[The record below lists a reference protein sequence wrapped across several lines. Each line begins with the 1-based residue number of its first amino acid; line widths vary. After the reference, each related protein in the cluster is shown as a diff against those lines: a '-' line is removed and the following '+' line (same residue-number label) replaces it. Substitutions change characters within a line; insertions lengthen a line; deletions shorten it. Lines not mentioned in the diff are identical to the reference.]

1 MNSKVHP
8 ILYAF
13 LFPSGAAATGQ
24 YYADYANELCKNTP
38 DHWGAKFSSITL
50 CCQTALSWVRLNI
63 CEANSA
69 GETPTGTSE
78 WYIDWSL
85 EKCVQDCPVSQNSD
99 CGGLASPW
107 QTLYATEEACCENT
121 FPGEYKGDCLKP
133 TSAPSV
139 SDSDKPSEVPSE
151 SPSSK
156 PSVSSDK
163 PSVVPTLSLM
173 PSKAGQYYPDSQN
186 DRCLQEEPCNTG
198 VLPCLPGHS
207 WGPTYL
213 SIQECCQKAVGW
225 VRPEICVAN
234 SGGQAFS
241 GTNEWYMDWSLE
253 KCVQDCNDS
262 QNSDCGGFSQSWQT
276 LFATEEVCCDASV
289 TGAWRG
295 NCLDASSLPPSASPS
310 DVPSIKPSS
319 STPPSLSPSTSTT
332 VYESRTD
339 LTQECPAGLG
349 LAENECQTA
358 ADELGLSYWK
368 YSVSNWDGNQVPVPC
383 GCHLWHTSANGVK
396 LNYNTGSQCG
406 TSTYVRGMICRKVPS
421 ISPSLSQQPS
431 TSPSLSPS
439 ESGTYLS
446 VCGASGKTTAC
457 SANAPAATNTA
468 EDLPVRCCKDS
479 TVDLSSSG
487 WTRGNGNWTPTSST
501 CTNVWARSL
510 DADGNCQTAL
520 NFWEARAMCT
530 DLGGRLCT
538 SEELL
543 ADCTRGA
550 GCGFDEF
557 MVWSSTEVVSTAT
570 PSDAP
575 SSKPSSVPSIS
586 PSLSQQPSTP
596 PSLSPSESG
605 TYLLACGASSY
616 STACAGNT
624 AATNTAEEHP
634 VRCCKDSTV
643 DLSSS
648 GWTRGSTYWT
658 PTSSTCTD
666 VWARS
671 DDADGNCQSALNFWE
686 ARAMCTDLGGRL
698 CTSEELLADCTRG
711 AGCGG
716 DNAMVWSSTEV
727 P

>member
-13 LFPSGAAATGQ
+13 LFASEAAATGQ
-24 YYADYANELCKNTP
+24 YYADYTNELCKNTP
-38 DHWGAKFSSITL
+38 DQAWGAKFSSITL
-50 CCQTALSWVRLNI
+50 CCQTALTWVRLNI

-85 EKCVQDCPVSQNSD
+85 EKCVQDCPISQNSD
-99 CGGLASPW
+99 CGGLASW

-133 TSAPSV
+133 TSTPSV
-139 SDSDKPSEVPSE
+139 SASDKPSEVPSE

-156 PSVSSDK
+156 PSVSPSDK

-173 PSKAGQYYPDSQN
+173 PSKAGEYYPDSHN

-213 SIQECCQKAVGW
+213 SIQECCQQAVGW

-276 LFATEEVCCDASV
+276 LFATEEACCDASV

-295 NCLDASSLPPSASPS
+295 NCLDASSLSPSASPS
-310 DVPSIKPSS
+310 DASSSSPSVAPSS
-319 STPPSLSPSTSTT
+319 VAST
-332 VYESRTD
+332 
-339 LTQECPAGLG
+339 
-349 LAENECQTA
+349 
-358 ADELGLSYWK
+358 
-368 YSVSNWDGNQVPVPC
+368 
-383 GCHLWHTSANGVK
+383 
-396 LNYNTGSQCG
+396 
-406 TSTYVRGMICRKVPS
+406 
-421 ISPSLSQQPS
+421 SPSLSQQPS
-431 TSPSLSPS
+431 TLPSLSPS
-439 ESGTYLS
+439 ASGTYLL
-446 VCGASGKTTAC
+446 VCGASSYNTAC
-457 SANAPAATNTA
+457 AGNTAATNTA
-468 EDLPVRCCKDS
+468 EEHKVRCCKDS

-487 WTRGNGNWTPTSST
+487 WTRGSTNWTPSDST
-501 CTNVWARSL
+501 CDNVWARSE
-510 DADGNCQTAL
+510 DADGNCHTL
-520 NFWEARAMCT
+520 NFWEARAVCT

-550 GCGFDEF
+550 GC
-557 MVWSSTEVVSTAT
+557 
-570 PSDAP
+570 
-575 SSKPSSVPSIS
+575 
-586 PSLSQQPSTP
+586 Q
-596 PSLSPSESG
+596 
-605 TYLLACGASSY
+605 
-616 STACAGNT
+616 
-624 AATNTAEEHP
+624 
-634 VRCCKDSTV
+634 
-643 DLSSS
+643 
-648 GWTRGSTYWT
+648 
-658 PTSSTCTD
+658 
-666 VWARS
+666 
-671 DDADGNCQSALNFWE
+671 ADQV
-686 ARAMCTDLGGRL
+686 
-698 CTSEELLADCTRG
+698 
-711 AGCGG
+711 
-716 DNAMVWSSTEV
+716 MVWSSTEV